1 MLAFWL
7 AVLLCMETV
16 DQTDPVC
23 LLALLRVVSAFAVSG
38 YCHVPY
44 EAVVMAED
52 CVVQSR
58 VIALE

>member
-1 MLAFWL
+1 
-7 AVLLCMETV
+7 METV

-38 YCHVPY
+38 YCHVPK
-44 EAVVMAED
+44 VVCGMAED
-52 CVVQSR
+52 CVFQSR